1 MKQRMDYDIDF
12 YRETLNL
19 VAESQSEIQQPT
31 KVNNEIEQLKN
42 NIILKSDSF

>member
-12 YRETLNL
+12 YRETPNL

>member
-1 MKQRMDYDIDF
+1 MKQRMDYDIDL
-12 YRETLNL
+12 YRETPNL